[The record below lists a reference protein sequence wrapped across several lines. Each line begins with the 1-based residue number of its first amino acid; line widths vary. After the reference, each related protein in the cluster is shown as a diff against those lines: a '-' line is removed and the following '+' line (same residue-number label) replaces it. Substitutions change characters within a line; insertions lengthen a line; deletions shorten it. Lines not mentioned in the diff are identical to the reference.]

1 MLIMFFGKK
10 NITSLIFLI
19 LSTQINLL
27 SMTTPAIQVK
37 IPWPDPEGLF
47 GPKITVS
54 IALNLSDR
62 AVQNIGLTNNF
73 CYSSQDVSL
82 EMKTEGG
89 TSLIIVG
96 GNDKNFFKDN
106 LILSS
111 PINFDRFMNLVF
123 QEEADWQF
131 PNEKLF
137 VIIRRF
143 IVFAAIKTIIETF
156 FKFST
161 TDGQNFLLMLLNPAL
176 FENQG
181 LTSNLQNN
189 YGLHLLELVD
199 ELETLIDQKLERAS
213 KLSSHLRASFSSI
226 DRLTSERFTDCS
238 DKISTG
244 QRPSS
249 LFENSG
255 DLLKPTQN
263 TFQPILDF
271 ERVSS
276 VEPSFDCSE
285 ITFQVLDLH
294 GKSIIANRVLKYLL
308 SEMDSNRQEIE
319 SKHKEYESLR
329 IQEQANTQINQAP
342 PPPPPLPSIETK
354 KPKVGRGTCH
364 CLCLK
369 FLLGC
374 CCPCSCCKKITSL

>member
-1 MLIMFFGKK
+1 MFFGKK
-10 NITSLIFLI
+10 NIIFLIFLI

-27 SMTTPAIQVK
+27 SLTTPAIQVK

-62 AVQNIGLTNNF
+62 AVQNIGLINNF

-82 EMKTEGG
+82 DMKTEGG

-161 TDGQNFLLMLLNPAL
+161 TDGQNFLLMLLNPVL

-189 YGLHLLELVD
+189 YGLQLLELVD
-199 ELETLIDQKLERAS
+199 ELEKLIDQKLERAS
-213 KLSSHLRASFSSI
+213 KLRHSFSSI

-294 GKSIIANRVLKYLL
+294 GKTIIADRVLKYLL

-319 SKHKEYESLR
+319 SKRKEYENLR
-329 IQEQANTQINQAP
+329 IQKQTNTQINQTP
-342 PPPPPLPSIETK
+342 PPPPPLSSIENK

-364 CLCLK
+364 CLCLR

-374 CCPCSCCKKITSL
+374 CCPCSCCKK

>member
-1 MLIMFFGKK
+1 MFFDKK

-27 SMTTPAIQVK
+27 SLTTPAIQVK

-82 EMKTEGG
+82 DMKTEGG

-123 QEEADWQF
+123 QEEADRQF

-189 YGLHLLELVD
+189 YGLQLLELVD
-199 ELETLIDQKLERAS
+199 ELEKLIDQKLERAS
-213 KLSSHLRASFSSI
+213 KLRHSFSSI
-226 DRLTSERFTDCS
+226 DRLTSERFTDSS

-276 VEPSFDCSE
+276 AEPSFDFSE

-294 GKSIIANRVLKYLL
+294 GKTIIADRVLKYLL
-308 SEMDSNRQEIE
+308 SELDANRLDIEVRSKEQEA
-319 SKHKEYESLR
+319 LR
-329 IQEQANTQINQAP
+329 LQKQANAQINQTP

-364 CLCLK
+364 CLCLR

-374 CCPCSCCKKITSL
+374 CCPCSCCKK

>member
-1 MLIMFFGKK
+1 MFFGKK
-10 NITSLIFLI
+10 NIIFLIFLI

-27 SMTTPAIQVK
+27 SLTTPAIQVK

-62 AVQNIGLTNNF
+62 AVQNIGLINNF

-82 EMKTEGG
+82 DMKTEGG

-199 ELETLIDQKLERAS
+199 ELEALIDQKLERVS
-213 KLSSHLRASFSSI
+213 KLSSNLRHSFSSI

-294 GKSIIANRVLKYLL
+294 GKKIIADRVIKYLL

-319 SKHKEYESLR
+319 SKRKEYETLI

-364 CLCLK
+364 CLCLR

-374 CCPCSCCKKITSL
+374 CCPCSCCKK

>member
-1 MLIMFFGKK
+1 MFFDKK

-27 SMTTPAIQVK
+27 SLTTPAIQVK
-37 IPWPDPEGLF
+37 IPWPDPDGLF

-82 EMKTEGG
+82 DMKTEGG

-123 QEEADWQF
+123 QEEADRQF

-199 ELETLIDQKLERAS
+199 ELEALIDQKLERVS
-213 KLSSHLRASFSSI
+213 KLSSNLRHSFSSI

-263 TFQPILDF
+263 TFQSILDF

-276 VEPSFDCSE
+276 AEPSFDFSE

-294 GKSIIANRVLKYLL
+294 GKTIIADRVLKYLL
-308 SEMDSNRQEIE
+308 SELDANRLDIEVRSKEQEA
-319 SKHKEYESLR
+319 LR
-329 IQEQANTQINQAP
+329 LQKQANAQINQT
-342 PPPPPLPSIETK
+342 PPPLPSIETK

-364 CLCLK
+364 CLCLR

-374 CCPCSCCKKITSL
+374 CCPCSCCKK

>member
-1 MLIMFFGKK
+1 MFFDKK
-10 NITSLIFLI
+10 NIISLIFLI

-189 YGLHLLELVD
+189 YGLQLLELVD
-199 ELETLIDQKLERAS
+199 ELEKLIDQKLERAS
-213 KLSSHLRASFSSI
+213 KLRHSFSSI

-294 GKSIIANRVLKYLL
+294 GKTIIADRVLKYLL

-319 SKHKEYESLR
+319 SKRKEYENLR
-329 IQEQANTQINQAP
+329 IQKQTNTQINQTP
-342 PPPPPLPSIETK
+342 PPPPPLSSIENK

-364 CLCLK
+364 CLCLR

-374 CCPCSCCKKITSL
+374 CCPCSCCKK

>member
-1 MLIMFFGKK
+1 MFFDKK
-10 NITSLIFLI
+10 NIISLIFLI

-161 TDGQNFLLMLLNPAL
+161 TDGQNFLLMLLNPVL

-189 YGLHLLELVD
+189 YGLQLLELVD
-199 ELETLIDQKLERAS
+199 ELEKLIDQKLERAS
-213 KLSSHLRASFSSI
+213 KLRHSFSSI

-294 GKSIIANRVLKYLL
+294 GKTIIADRVLKYLL

-319 SKHKEYESLR
+319 SKRKEYENLR
-329 IQEQANTQINQAP
+329 IQKQTNTQINQTP
-342 PPPPPLPSIETK
+342 PPPPPLSSIENK

-364 CLCLK
+364 CLCLR

-374 CCPCSCCKKITSL
+374 CCPCSCCKK